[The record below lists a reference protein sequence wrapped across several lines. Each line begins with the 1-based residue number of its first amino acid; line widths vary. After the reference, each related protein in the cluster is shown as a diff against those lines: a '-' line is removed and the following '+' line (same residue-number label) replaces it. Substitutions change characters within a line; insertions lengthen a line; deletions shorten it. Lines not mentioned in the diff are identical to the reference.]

1 MTIEEFKNYARIDYN
16 DDDEFIQSL
25 IEASK
30 KYIEESTGKTLDENN
45 SLHTL
50 LLKILTLHFYENR
63 QAITSN
69 SVNEVPYT
77 ITNLLTHISMSGG
90 NEL

>member
-16 DDDEFIQSL
+16 EDDELIYEI

-30 KYIEESTGKTLDENN
+30 KYIEQSTGKAFDDND
-45 SLHTL
+45 SLSIL

-63 QAITSN
+63 QAVTSN
-69 SVNEVPYT
+69 SVNEVPFT
-77 ITNLLTHISMSGG
+77 ITNLLTHIQMSGG
-90 NEL
+90 AE